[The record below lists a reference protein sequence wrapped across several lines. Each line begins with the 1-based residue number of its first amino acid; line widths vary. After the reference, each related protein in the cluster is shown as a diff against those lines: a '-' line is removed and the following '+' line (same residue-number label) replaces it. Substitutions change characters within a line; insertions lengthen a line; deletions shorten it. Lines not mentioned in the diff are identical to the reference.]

1 MHWRRVLSPKISSF
15 LKWETNFLLW
25 FFSCNATDWKVTSD
39 YGNPHVF
46 MRTLF
51 CMFEGLRR
59 EAQITDYWLW
69 DFFDSIC
76 GFSWGNFN
84 HDACIYTYIH
94 LYRHVFLVLSFYI
107 ETEKLVGSFN
117 ITLKI
122 QVRTLT
128 WIGMKKSC
136 CHVSSSLRS
145 SIPPCFFY
153 VFRPCQ
159 GTSFSPNHR
168 KPWTG
173 IVTLDMPRAESWW
186 SWSSFPNHSWNGG
199 PHVLVPPVLNHDQL
213 ERPGCHMSCTHNT
226 ACRNV
231 SGVFPAWRIHR
242 RAGHAIYST

>member
-1 MHWRRVLSPKISSF
+1 MCK
-15 LKWETNFLLW
+15 
-25 FFSCNATDWKVTSD
+25 
-39 YGNPHVF
+39 
-46 MRTLF
+46 
-51 CMFEGLRR
+51 GLGR

-84 HDACIYTYIH
+84 HDACIYIYMCTEMFFGIIILH
-94 LYRHVFLVLSFYI
+94 RNRKACRIIQHHI
-107 ETEKLVGSFN
+107 EDTSTDPNMNWHEDFML
-117 ITLKI
+117 
-122 QVRTLT
+122 
-128 WIGMKKSC
+128 
-136 CHVSSSLRS
+136 
-145 SIPPCFFY
+145 
-153 VFRPCQ
+153 PCQ
-159 GTSFSPNHR
+159 SKSKIIYTTMFFLCFQTMSRENGDNCTSFSPNHR

-213 ERPGCHMSCTHNT
+213 ERPGCHMSCTRNT